1 MECIYTKMKKHT
13 TEFVP
18 EFKKDFLSPG
28 YCFTWFGLGM
38 IAGISM
44 FPPSFRDPVLAKIGY
59 WAGRFGKNARCRAQI
74 NLALCFPEKSDA
86 ERELIIDNMFATALQ
101 SMVMMAELAIRGP
114 KKLQERVCWKGSEIL
129 EEIRCNNEKVIFLVP
144 HGWSVD
150 IPAMLMA
157 AQGQKMAAMFHR
169 QRNPVIDY
177 VWNSVRRKFGGRLH
191 ARKDGIRPFIQSVRQ
206 GYWGYYLPDQD
217 HGPEYS
223 EFADFFATYKATLP
237 VVGRL
242 MNICQAKIIPLFPVY
257 DGGKHLL
264 TIEVRPPMESIV
276 NTDNKTIA
284 RQINKEVEI
293 LVGPHPEQYVW
304 VLKLLKTRKSNEVD
318 PYP

>member
-1 MECIYTKMKKHT
+1 MKKYKS
-13 TEFVP
+13 EFIP
-18 EFKKDFLSPG
+18 EFKKNYLSPV
-28 YCFTWFGLGM
+28 YWSTWFLLGM

-44 FPPSFRDPVLAKIGY
+44 FPPSFRDPVLAKIGR
-59 WAGRFGKNARCRAQI
+59 WAGRLSKKARRRATI
-74 NLALCFPEKSDA
+74 NLSLCFPEKSDT
-86 ERELIIDNMFATALQ
+86 EREIIVDKMFATALQ
-101 SMVMMAELAIRGP
+101 SIVMMAELAIHGP
-114 KKLQERVCWKGSEIL
+114 KKFQKRVFWKGLEIL
-129 EEIRCNNEKVIFLVP
+129 EEIRHNNRNVIFLVP

-150 IPAMLMA
+150 IPAMLLA
-157 AQGQKMAAMFHR
+157 AQGEKMAAMFHQ

-191 ARKDGIRPFIQSVRQ
+191 AREDGIKPFIQSVRQ

-237 VVGRL
+237 IIGRL
-242 MNICQAKIIPLFPVY
+242 MNISQAMIIPLFPVY
-257 DGGKHLL
+257 DEKKHLL
-264 TIEVRPPMESIV
+264 TIEIRPPMDACIASA
-276 NTDNKTIA
+276 DNKMIA
-284 RQINKEVEI
+284 RQMNKTVEI

-304 VLKLLKTRKSNEVD
+304 VLKLLKTRKSNEAD

>member
-1 MECIYTKMKKHT
+1 MKKYKS
-13 TEFVP
+13 EFIP
-18 EFKKDFLSPG
+18 EFKKNYLSPV
-28 YCFTWFGLGM
+28 YWFTWFVLGM

-44 FPPSFRDPVLAKIGY
+44 FPPSFRDPVLAKIGR
-59 WAGRFGKNARCRAQI
+59 WAGRLSKKARRRATI
-74 NLALCFPEKSDA
+74 NLSLCFPEKSDT
-86 ERELIIDNMFATALQ
+86 EREIIVDKMFVTALQ
-101 SMVMMAELAIRGP
+101 SIVMMAELAIRGP
-114 KKLQERVCWKGSEIL
+114 EKFQKRVFWKGLEIL
-129 EEIRCNNEKVIFLVP
+129 EEIRHNNRNVIFLVP

-150 IPAMLMA
+150 IPAMLLA
-157 AQGQKMAAMFHR
+157 AQGKKMAAMFHQ

-191 ARKDGIRPFIQSVRQ
+191 AREDGIKPFIQSVRQ

-237 VVGRL
+237 IIGRL
-242 MNICQAKIIPLFPVY
+242 MNISQAMIIPLFPVY
-257 DGGKHLL
+257 DEKKHLL
-264 TIEVRPPMESIV
+264 TIEIRPPMDACIASA
-276 NTDNKTIA
+276 DNKTIA
-284 RQINKEVEI
+284 RQMNKTVEI

-304 VLKLLKTRKSNEVD
+304 VLKLLKTRKSNEAD

>member
-1 MECIYTKMKKHT
+1 YW
-13 TEFVP
+13 
-18 EFKKDFLSPG
+18 S
-28 YCFTWFGLGM
+28 TWFLFGM

-44 FPPSFRDPVLAKIGY
+44 FPPSFRDPVLAKIGR
-59 WAGRFGKNARCRAQI
+59 WAGRLSKKARRRATI
-74 NLALCFPEKSDA
+74 NLSLCFPEKSDT
-86 ERELIIDNMFATALQ
+86 EREIIVDKMFATALQ
-101 SMVMMAELAIRGP
+101 SIVMMAELAIRGP
-114 KKLQERVCWKGSEIL
+114 EKFQKRVFWKGLEIL
-129 EEIRCNNEKVIFLVP
+129 EEIRHNNRNVIFLVP

-150 IPAMLMA
+150 IPAMLLA
-157 AQGQKMAAMFHR
+157 AQGKKMAAMFHQ

-191 ARKDGIRPFIQSVRQ
+191 AREDGIKPFIQSVRQ

-237 VVGRL
+237 IIGRL
-242 MNICQAKIIPLFPVY
+242 MNISQAMIIPLFPVY
-257 DGGKHLL
+257 DEKKHLL
-264 TIEVRPPMESIV
+264 TIEIRPPMDACIASA
-276 NTDNKTIA
+276 DNKTIA
-284 RQINKEVEI
+284 RQMNKTVEI

-304 VLKLLKTRKSNEVD
+304 VLKLLKTRKSNEAD

>member
-1 MECIYTKMKKHT
+1 MKKYKS
-13 TEFVP
+13 EFIP
-18 EFKKDFLSPG
+18 EFKKNYLSPV
-28 YCFTWFGLGM
+28 YWSTWFLLGM

-44 FPPSFRDPVLAKIGY
+44 FPPSFRDPVLAKIGR
-59 WAGRFGKNARCRAQI
+59 WAGRLSKKARRRATI
-74 NLALCFPEKSDA
+74 NLSLCFPEKGDT
-86 ERELIIDNMFATALQ
+86 EREIIVDKMFVTALQ
-101 SMVMMAELAIRGP
+101 SIVMMAELAIRGP
-114 KKLQERVCWKGSEIL
+114 EKFQKRVFWKGLEIL
-129 EEIRCNNEKVIFLVP
+129 EEIRHNNRNVIFLVP

-150 IPAMLMA
+150 IPAMLLA
-157 AQGQKMAAMFHR
+157 AQGKKMAAMFHQ

-191 ARKDGIRPFIQSVRQ
+191 AREDGIKPFIQSVRQ

-237 VVGRL
+237 IIGRL
-242 MNICQAKIIPLFPVY
+242 MNISQAMIIPLFPVY
-257 DGGKHLL
+257 DEKKHLL
-264 TIEVRPPMESIV
+264 TIEIRPPMDACIASA
-276 NTDNKTIA
+276 DNKTIA
-284 RQINKEVEI
+284 RQMNKTVEI

-304 VLKLLKTRKSNEVD
+304 VLKLLKTRKSNEAD

>member
-1 MECIYTKMKKHT
+1 MKKYKS
-13 TEFVP
+13 EFIP
-18 EFKKDFLSPG
+18 EFKKNYLSPV
-28 YCFTWFGLGM
+28 YWSTWFLLGM

-44 FPPSFRDPVLAKIGY
+44 FPPSFRDPVLAKIGR
-59 WAGRFGKNARCRAQI
+59 WAGRLSKKARRRATI
-74 NLALCFPEKSDA
+74 NLSLCFPEKSDT
-86 ERELIIDNMFATALQ
+86 EREIIVDKMFVTALQ
-101 SMVMMAELAIRGP
+101 SIVMMAELAIRGP
-114 KKLQERVCWKGSEIL
+114 EKFQKRVFWKGLEIL
-129 EEIRCNNEKVIFLVP
+129 EEIRHNNRNVIFLVP

-150 IPAMLMA
+150 IPAMLLA
-157 AQGQKMAAMFHR
+157 AQGKKMAAMFHQ

-191 ARKDGIRPFIQSVRQ
+191 AREDGIKPFIQSVRQ

-237 VVGRL
+237 IIGRL
-242 MNICQAKIIPLFPVY
+242 MNISQAMIIPLFPVY
-257 DGGKHLL
+257 DEKKHLL
-264 TIEVRPPMESIV
+264 TIEIRPPMDACIASA
-276 NTDNKTIA
+276 DNITIA
-284 RQINKEVEI
+284 RQMNKTVEI

-304 VLKLLKTRKSNEVD
+304 VLKLLKTRKSNEAD

>member
-1 MECIYTKMKKHT
+1 NY
-13 TEFVP
+13 
-18 EFKKDFLSPG
+18 LSPV
-28 YCFTWFGLGM
+28 YWSTWFLLGM

-44 FPPSFRDPVLAKIGY
+44 FPPSFRDPVLAKIGR
-59 WAGRFGKNARCRAQI
+59 WAGRLSKKARRRATI
-74 NLALCFPEKSDA
+74 NLSLCFPEKSDT
-86 ERELIIDNMFATALQ
+86 EREIIVDKMFSTALQ
-101 SMVMMAELAIRGP
+101 SIVMMAELAIRGP
-114 KKLQERVCWKGSEIL
+114 EKFQKRVFWKGLEIL
-129 EEIRCNNEKVIFLVP
+129 EEIRHNNRNVIFLVP

-150 IPAMLMA
+150 IPAMLLA
-157 AQGQKMAAMFHR
+157 AQGKKMAAMFHQ

-191 ARKDGIRPFIQSVRQ
+191 AREDGIKPFIQSVRQ

-237 VVGRL
+237 IIGRL
-242 MNICQAKIIPLFPVY
+242 MNISQAMIIPLFPVY
-257 DGGKHLL
+257 DEKKHLL
-264 TIEVRPPMESIV
+264 TIEIRPPMDACIASA
-276 NTDNKTIA
+276 DNKMIA
-284 RQINKEVEI
+284 RQMNKTVEI

-304 VLKLLKTRKSNEVD
+304 VLKLLKTRKSNEAD

>member
-1 MECIYTKMKKHT
+1 MKKYKS
-13 TEFVP
+13 EFIP
-18 EFKKDFLSPG
+18 EFKKNYLSPV
-28 YCFTWFGLGM
+28 YWSTWFLLGM

-44 FPPSFRDPVLAKIGY
+44 FPPSFRDPVLAKIGR
-59 WAGRFGKNARCRAQI
+59 WAGRLSKKARRRATI
-74 NLALCFPEKSDA
+74 NLSLCFPEKSDT
-86 ERELIIDNMFATALQ
+86 EREIIVDKMFSTALQ
-101 SMVMMAELAIRGP
+101 SIVMMAELAIRGP
-114 KKLQERVCWKGSEIL
+114 EKFQKRVFWKGLEIL
-129 EEIRCNNEKVIFLVP
+129 EEIRHNNRNVIFLVP

-150 IPAMLMA
+150 IPAMLLA
-157 AQGQKMAAMFHR
+157 AQGQKMAAMFHQ

-191 ARKDGIRPFIQSVRQ
+191 AREDGIKPFIQSVRQ

-237 VVGRL
+237 IIGRL
-242 MNICQAKIIPLFPVY
+242 MNISQATIIPLFPVY
-257 DGGKHLL
+257 DEKKHLL
-264 TIEVRPPMESIV
+264 TIEIRPPMDACIASA
-276 NTDNKTIA
+276 DNKMIA
-284 RQINKEVEI
+284 RQMNKTVEI

-304 VLKLLKTRKSNEVD
+304 VLKLLKTRKSNEAD

>member
-1 MECIYTKMKKHT
+1 MKKYKS
-13 TEFVP
+13 EFIP
-18 EFKKDFLSPG
+18 EFKKNYLSPV
-28 YCFTWFGLGM
+28 YWSTWFLLGM

-44 FPPSFRDPVLAKIGY
+44 FPPSFRDPVLAKIGR
-59 WAGRFGKNARCRAQI
+59 WAGRLSKKARRRATI
-74 NLALCFPEKSDA
+74 NLSLCFPEKNDT
-86 ERELIIDNMFATALQ
+86 EREIIVDKMFATALQ
-101 SMVMMAELAIRGP
+101 SIVMMAELAIRGP
-114 KKLQERVCWKGSEIL
+114 EKFQKRVFWKGLEIL
-129 EEIRCNNEKVIFLVP
+129 EEIRHNNRNVIFLVP

-150 IPAMLMA
+150 IPAMLLA
-157 AQGQKMAAMFHR
+157 AQGKKMAAMFHQ

-191 ARKDGIRPFIQSVRQ
+191 AREDGIKPFIQSVRQ

-237 VVGRL
+237 IIGRL
-242 MNICQAKIIPLFPVY
+242 MNISQATIIPLFPVY
-257 DGGKHLL
+257 DEKKHLL
-264 TIEVRPPMESIV
+264 TIEIRPPMDACIASA
-276 NTDNKTIA
+276 DNKMIA
-284 RQINKEVEI
+284 RQMNKTVEI

-304 VLKLLKTRKSNEVD
+304 VLKLLKTRKSNEAD